1 MPYIKQDQRKE
12 FDDAL
17 THIGNNVEDT
27 GELNYCITVLLK
39 HYLFL
44 HGKSYKT
51 INDCIGVLEA
61 SKIEFYRRVVAEY
74 EDIKI
79 KENGDIKL

>member
-1 MPYIKQDQRKE
+1 MPYIKQVDREE
-12 FDDAL
+12 FNDAL
-17 THIGNNVEDT
+17 THIGNNIENV

-51 INDCIGVLEA
+51 LNECLGVLVA
-61 SKIEFYRRVVAEY
+61 AKLEFYRRDVAEY

>member
-1 MPYIKQDQRKE
+1 MPYIKKEQRKE

-17 THIGNNVEDT
+17 THIGNNVEDA
-27 GELNYCITVLLK
+27 GELNYCFTVLMK

-44 HGKSYKT
+44 HGKSYET

-61 SKIEFYRRVVAEY
+61 SKLEFYRRVAAPY
-74 EDIKI
+74 EDKNII
-79 KENGDIKL
+79 QNGDIEI